1 MMSGRDESASV
12 HCGTC
17 VVGTPVEPQEHP
29 ASQHA
34 ATSVTSEAAP
44 VSFHSSYLN
53 ATASS
58 SVSGDVNKSGG
69 EKLYLHNAPVNAST
83 PSGLHVVPVNASA
96 PSGLN
101 VVPVNVSALSCW
113 NPINKVCDTLN
124 RCGKRVDE
132 AKREAEVLVD
142 NAWHH
147 LKTSHSITDAAL
159 ARLAQ
164 GTKMLK
170 EGGRDK
176 VFERTFEILPGE
188 KLLKAYACYLSTSS
202 GLVIGTLYLSTKRL
216 VFHSDEPICHYAPSG
231 QQEWVQYKVPLL
243 LDQLS
248 FVSRS
253 SKGLDNSEKYIQVVT
268 RDSYEFWFTGFV
280 SYDKALKNINEALQH
295 NRENNTAGKIQGRSV
310 ARLGK

>member
-1 MMSGRDESASV
+1 MSGQGESQSM
-12 HCGTC
+12 HWGTRA
-17 VVGTPVEPQEHP
+17 VGMPAEPQEHP

-34 ATSVTSEAAP
+34 TTRVANEAQP
-44 VSFHSSYLN
+44 TGFHSSYLN

-58 SVSGDVNKSGG
+58 SVSGFVNLNKSGG
-69 EKLYLHNAPVNAST
+69 ENKYLDVTPANAST
-83 PSGLHVVPVNASA
+83 PSGLHIVPVNAS
-96 PSGLN
+96 L
-101 VVPVNVSALSCW
+101 LSSW
-113 NPINKVCDTLN
+113 NPINKVCDKLN
-124 RCGKRVDE
+124 RCGKRVDDATKQAE
-132 AKREAEVLVD
+132 ALVD
-142 NAWHH
+142 NVWNH
-147 LKTSHSITDAAL
+147 LKTSHSITDAAI

-216 VFHSDEPICHYAPSG
+216 VFHGDEPICHYAPSG
-231 QQEWVQYKVPLL
+231 QQEWVYYKVPLL

-268 RDSYEFWFTGFV
+268 RDGYEFWFMGFV

-295 NRENNTAGKIQGRSV
+295 NRENNTAGRIQGRSV
-310 ARLGK
+310 AKGGK